1 VYYGARRR
9 ILAAF
14 MLAQLSDPHIRMGE
28 GEREAAQALAA
39 AVAAVNAVEPAP
51 DAVLVSGDLAD
62 HGDPREYARVKEL
75 LAPLAMPVYVLAGN
89 HDDVAALEAVF
100 GPAEYAVR
108 AGPLRLI
115 GLDSTLPDADSGR
128 VPVDRL
134 AQRLEEDTET
144 PTIVAMHHAPL
155 LTGVAPMDALG
166 VPDADR
172 RALAALL
179 ARHPQVLRVVC
190 GHVHRAIVGALGG
203 VPVFACPGSH
213 LQLELDFGA
222 GAELAVTGEPP
233 GFALHVLLDGAL
245 TTHVQ
250 ML

>member
-1 VYYGARRR
+1 
-9 ILAAF
+9 
-14 MLAQLSDPHIRMGE
+14 MLAQLSDPHIRLGD
-28 GEREAAQALAA
+28 GEREAAAALAA
-39 AVAAVNAVEPAP
+39 AVAAVAALDPAP

-75 LAPLAMPVYVLAGN
+75 LAPLAMPVHVLAGN

-115 GLDSTLPDADSGR
+115 GLDSSVPGSDAGR

-134 AQRLEEDTET
+134 AQQLDADTGT
-144 PTIVAMHHAPL
+144 PTVVAMHHLPV

-166 VPDADR
+166 VPESDR

-179 ARHPQVLRVVC
+179 ARHPQVERVVC
-190 GHVHRAIVGALGG
+190 GHVHRTMVGALGG

-213 LQLELDFGA
+213 LQLELDFRPRADLGF
-222 GAELAVTGEPP
+222 TGEPP

-245 TTHVQ
+245 TTHVVQ
-250 ML
+250 I